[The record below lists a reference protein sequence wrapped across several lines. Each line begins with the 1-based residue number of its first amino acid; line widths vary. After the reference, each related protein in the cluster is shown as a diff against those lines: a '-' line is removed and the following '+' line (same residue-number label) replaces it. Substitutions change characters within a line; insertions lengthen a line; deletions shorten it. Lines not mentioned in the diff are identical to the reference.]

1 MTPGVTLA
9 SWLMP
14 ICLLASACA
23 GPVSSINRE
32 AALLSLA
39 PPPEG
44 RTCGVATAP
53 KVLPSAAALVDSV
66 RLISSARTPP
76 GDPPAYALLSLRFDD
91 HGRPTWTRVI
101 ETSLGQAQR
110 EAIERLVAPSV
121 LPQVEAPSWSMR
133 LKVEI
138 SAAPELRVGRSEIC
152 PAVPEPGTI
161 DVTTST
167 RVSTTGRGVRPQAVP
182 SIRTPRLSLL
192 IDVTGRVL
200 QTRLLEGSTD
210 SDVDRAFE
218 QSLRGR
224 RFRPALIDGQGV
236 TAWTEW
242 PLRASSAH

>member
-9 SWLMP
+9 SRLMP

-23 GPVSSINRE
+23 GAVSSINRE

-53 KVLPSAAALVDSV
+53 SVLPSAAALVDSV
-66 RLISSARTPP
+66 RLISGARTPP

-101 ETSLGQAQR
+101 E
-110 EAIERLVAPSV
+110 
-121 LPQVEAPSWSMR
+121 
-133 LKVEI
+133 
-138 SAAPELRVGRSEIC
+138 
-152 PAVPEPGTI
+152 
-161 DVTTST
+161 
-167 RVSTTGRGVRPQAVP
+167 
-182 SIRTPRLSLL
+182 
-192 IDVTGRVL
+192 
-200 QTRLLEGSTD
+200 TRLLEGSTD